1 MARDDYFVVVY
12 KILKYLYECLK
23 SGERADIHNIITAET
38 YGVNESYFDY
48 IISELLEEGYIKGV
62 SMINIMGKAAPVVKI
77 TPNIAIKPKGIEY
90 LQDNSAIAKAKT
102 FLKEIKETVPGL

>member
-23 SGERADIHNIITAET
+23 SGISPDIHNVLTAET
-38 YGVNESYFDY
+38 YGVNQSYFEY
-48 IISELLEEGYIKGV
+48 IITELLEEGYIKGV
-62 SMINIMGKAAPVVKI
+62 SLINTTGKTTPLVKI
-77 TPNIAIKPKGIEY
+77 TADIVIKPKGIEY
-90 LQDNSAIAKAKT
+90 LQDNSAIAKARS